1 MRAGGAGLP
10 ALDPFGGVLVRYALI
25 MALVLPALGILFAAP
40 ARAGGPDPAK
50 ASLVNAT
57 TTVCGSAFRKYWPR
71 VKAAAERIY
80 SGANVDVTLNTGV
93 RRVDAEEEPY
103 AEVELKVPFF
113 SASERRKRS
122 ESKMAFLRRAA
133 KILRQLDAARR
144 KLRVLAEKEQVMRQT
159 MIQAGKDGIDA
170 YFKIRE
176 RQSKLRAR
184 VEMCER
190 RIEAMIAEGL

>member
-1 MRAGGAGLP
+1 LFVA
-10 ALDPFGGVLVRYALI
+10 ALLAALLV
-25 MALVLPALGILFAAP
+25 AP

-50 ASLVNAT
+50 GGIVNAT
-57 TTVCGSAFRKYWPR
+57 AAVSGSAFREYWPR
-71 VKAAAERIY
+71 VRAAAERIY

-113 SASERRKRS
+113 SASARRKRS

-133 KILRQLDAARR
+133 KVLRQLDAARR
-144 KLRVLAEKEQVMRQT
+144 KLWVLAEKERVMRQA

-184 VEMCER
+184 AAACRR
-190 RIEAMIAEGL
+190 RIEAMIAEGR

>member
-1 MRAGGAGLP
+1 MRHSLFVAALLAALAVLLP
-10 ALDPFGGVLVRYALI
+10 VSAC
-25 MALVLPALGILFAAP
+25 
-40 ARAGGPDPAK
+40 AGGPDPAGGN
-50 ASLVNAT
+50 LVNAT
-57 TTVCGSAFRKYWPR
+57 AAVRGSAFREYWPR
-71 VKAAAERIY
+71 VRAAAERIY
-80 SGANVDVTLNTGV
+80 SGANVDVTLNSGV

-133 KILRQLDAARR
+133 KVLRQLDAARR
-144 KLRVLAEKEQVMRQT
+144 KLRVLAEKERVMRQS

-184 VEMCER
+184 AAACRR
-190 RIEAMIAEGL
+190 RIEAMIAEAR

>member
-1 MRAGGAGLP
+1 MRAGGDGLP
-10 ALDPFGGVLVRYALI
+10 ALGPSGGVHVRHTLLIAAAL
-25 MALVLPALGILFAAP
+25 ASLAILFAAP
-40 ARAGGPDPAK
+40 ASAGGPDPAGSGLGNASK
-50 ASLVNAT
+50 AVR
-57 TTVCGSAFRKYWPR
+57 GSAFRKFWPR

-80 SGANVDVTLNTGV
+80 SGSNVDVTLNSGV
-93 RRVDAEEEPY
+93 RRVDSEAEPY

-133 KILRQLDAARR
+133 KVLRQLDAARR
-144 KLRVLAEKEQVMRQT
+144 KLRVLAEKERVMRQT

-184 VEMCER
+184 AAECER
-190 RIEAMIAEGL
+190 RIEAMIAEGR

>member
-1 MRAGGAGLP
+1 MWAGGAGLP
-10 ALDPFGGVLVRYALI
+10 ALDHSGGMLVRHTILTAVALTSL
-25 MALVLPALGILFAAP
+25 AILFAVP
-40 ARAGGPDPAK
+40 ASAGGPDSDRNGLDN
-50 ASLVNAT
+50 ASTAVR
-57 TTVCGSAFRKYWPR
+57 GSAFRKFWPR

-80 SGANVDVTLNTGV
+80 SGSNVDVTLNSGV
-93 RRVDAEEEPY
+93 RRVDSEEEPY

-133 KILRQLDAARR
+133 KVLRQLDAAKR
-144 KLRVLAEKEQVMRQT
+144 KLRVLAEKERVMRQT

-184 VEMCER
+184 AAACRR
-190 RIEAMIAEGL
+190 RIEAMIAEGR

>member
-25 MALVLPALGILFAAP
+25 MAVALPALGVLFAAS
-40 ARAGGPDPAK
+40 ARAGGPDPANGG
-50 ASLVNAT
+50 LVNAT
-57 TTVCGSAFRKYWPR
+57 TTVRGSAFRKYWPR

-80 SGANVDVTLNTGV
+80 SGPNVDVTLNTGV